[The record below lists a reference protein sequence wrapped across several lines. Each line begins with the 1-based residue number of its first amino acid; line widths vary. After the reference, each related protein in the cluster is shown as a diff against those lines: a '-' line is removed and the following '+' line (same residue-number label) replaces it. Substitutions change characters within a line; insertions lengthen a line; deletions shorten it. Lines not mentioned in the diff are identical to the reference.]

1 LLSRR
6 RATRNAAQAAKER
19 EHTVAEE
26 KTEERIP
33 VATDFNGALEWAL
46 TSRRG
51 ELLKIA
57 GVPKASDLTDQ
68 DIVNLLDIMA
78 VLIDKL
84 HAEEVAVT
92 NLTDIVECAKESLRG
107 VSAARNEVKTKMGEM
122 ETLLKEADEAITR
135 SRS

>member
-1 LLSRR
+1 M
-6 RATRNAAQAAKER
+6 
-19 EHTVAEE
+19 AEE

-122 ETLLKEADEAITR
+122 ETLLKEADEAIER